1 MAKITIDGKVLEVDP
16 KQTIIQAALDNG
28 IVIPHFCWHP
38 RLSVAG
44 NCRICLVEVEKMPKL
59 VIACATQVSDGMVVK
74 TDSTRAVK
82 ARQAVMEFLLINH
95 PLDCPICDEAGE
107 CKLQD
112 YTYKYSAGYSRFE
125 EDKVHKPKR
134 VPIGPNVM
142 FDAERCILCSRCI
155 RFCDE
160 IVGKHQLQ
168 FVQRGDHTVIETF
181 PGEQLDNP
189 YSMDVIELCPVGALT
204 SRDFRFKA
212 RVWEMSATETV
223 CPGCARGCNMYMWV
237 RNNEILRLTPRQNPD
252 VNDYW
257 MCDAG
262 RLTTYDFVNAA
273 TRISGP
279 RMKKDG
285 TLVEVGWEE
294 AIAKVASELR
304 SFRKTEVAA
313 LGSAYATNEDNYLFQ
328 KFVKD
333 VLGTKNLDFMRHVR
347 EGDEDDFLIRAD
359 KTPNSYGAKEVGVRP
374 GEGALA
380 FDGIMKGVGEGRIKA
395 LYVIDD
401 NIAVSPEVAEALKK
415 LDFFVVH
422 ASNEN
427 ETTALADVVL
437 PSSTYAE
444 RHGTFTNF
452 QGRVQRIRPAVSTL
466 EQDRALDG
474 FSMSRLDK
482 FMSPNDRWGRPNK
495 RDVRPTWRILVSV
508 ANAMGGRFR
517 YNMVEDVFK
526 ELTSVVPSFKGL
538 GYQKIG
544 KQGEMLAKKP
554 DVVEV
559 VHKEATL
566 SVRIP

>member
-59 VIACATQVSDGMVVK
+59 VIACATQVADGMVVK
-74 TDSTRAVK
+74 TNSSRAVK

-112 YTYKYSAGYSRFE
+112 YTYKYSVGYSRFE

-189 YSMDVIELCPVGALT
+189 HSMDVIELCPVGALT

-223 CPGCARGCNMYMWV
+223 CRGCARGCNMYMWV

-257 MCDAG
+257 MCDVG

-279 RMKKDG
+279 RMKKEG
-285 TLVEVGWEE
+285 VLVEVGWEE

-304 SFRKTEVAA
+304 SFRKTEIAA

-328 KFVKD
+328 RFVKD
-333 VLGTKNLDFMRHVR
+333 VLGTKNLDFARHVK

-359 KTPNSYGAKEVGVRP
+359 KASNSYGAREVGIRP
-374 GEGALA
+374 AEGGLA
-380 FDGIMKGVGEGRIKA
+380 FDGIMKGIGEGRIKA

-401 NIAVSPEVAEALKK
+401 SVAANPDVAEALKK
-415 LDFFVVH
+415 LDFLAVH

-495 RDVRPTWRILVSV
+495 RDARPTWRIILSV
-508 ANAMGGRFR
+508 ANAMGGKFR

-526 ELTSVVPSFKGL
+526 ELASAVPSFKGL
-538 GYQKIG
+538 SYQKIG
-544 KQGEMLAKKP
+544 KQGAMLAKKLEAAG
-554 DVVEV
+554 VVR
-559 VHKEATL
+559 KEP
-566 SVRIP
+566 SVSV

>member
-1 MAKITIDGKVLEVDP
+1 MAKITIDGKLFEVDP
-16 KQTIIQAALDNG
+16 KQTIIQAAEENG

-44 NCRICLVEVEKMPKL
+44 NCRMCLVEVEKMPKL
-59 VIACATQVSDGMVVK
+59 VIACATQVADGMVVK
-74 TDSTRAVK
+74 TESSRAVK

-112 YTYKYSAGYSRFE
+112 YTYKYSIGYSRFE

-160 IVGKHQLQ
+160 IVGKPQLQ
-168 FVQRGDHTVIETF
+168 FVQRGDHTLIETF

-189 YSMDVIELCPVGALT
+189 YSMNVIELCPVGALT

-223 CPGCARGCNMYMWV
+223 CRGCARGCNMYMWV
-237 RNNEILRLTPRQNPD
+237 RNNEILRLTPRLNPE

-262 RLTTYDFVNAA
+262 RLKTFDQVNAA

-279 RMKKDG
+279 RMKKEG
-285 TLVEVGWEE
+285 VLVEVGWEE
-294 AIAKVASELR
+294 AIAEAASKLR
-304 SFRKTEVAA
+304 SFKKNEVAA
-313 LGSAYATNEDNYLFQ
+313 VGSAFATNEDNYLFQ

-333 VLGTKNLDFMRHVR
+333 VLGTKNLDFVHHVT
-347 EGDEDDFLIRAD
+347 EGDGDDLLIRAD
-359 KTPNSYGAKEVGVRP
+359 KTPNTLGAKEAGIKP
-374 GEGALA
+374 SDGGLG
-380 FDGIMKGVGEGRIKA
+380 FDGILKAIEEGKIKS
-395 LYVIDD
+395 LYVIED
-401 NIAVSPEVAEALKK
+401 NIAAQANVAEALSK
-415 LDFFVVH
+415 LDFLVVH
-422 ASNEN
+422 SSNEN
-427 ETTALADVVL
+427 DTTRLADVVL

-444 RHGTFTNF
+444 KNGTFTNF
-452 QGRVQRIRPAVSTL
+452 QGRVQRIRPAVATL

-482 FMSPNDRWGRPNK
+482 FMSPNDRWGRPNR
-495 RDVRPTWRILVSV
+495 RDARPTWRIIVSV
-508 ANAMGGRFR
+508 ANAMGGKFR

-526 ELTSVVPSFKGL
+526 ELASVVPAFKGL
-538 GYQKIG
+538 TYQKIG
-544 KQGEMLAKKP
+544 NQGAMLQKKP
-554 DVVEV
+554 ELVGASRREPS
-559 VHKEATL
+559 L
-566 SVRIP
+566 SP